1 MCQETAWDFDSTKT
15 VNDDDTIPNPNDTS
29 ETVIE
34 QEIWPNDRQKKTQNK
49 KYTFNHTVKLMQAM
63 LV

>member
-1 MCQETAWDFDSTKT
+1 MCRETAWDFDSTKT

-34 QEIWPNDRQKKTQNK
+34 QEIWPNDRQNKQKTKNM
-49 KYTFNHTVKLMQAM
+49 YI
-63 LV
+63 

>member
-1 MCQETAWDFDSTKT
+1 MCRETAWDFDSTKT

-34 QEIWPNDRQKKTQNK
+34 QEIWPNDRQKKYKTRNI
-49 KYTFNHTVKLMQAM
+49 HLIIVKLMQAM